1 MPRPTFILWDH
12 DGVLVDTEEWYYLAT
27 QRALAELGI
36 YLERD
41 QYHRFRA
48 DGKSSWDLARQAGIS
63 DKEIARHKAN
73 RDFYYQ
79 DYLRNEHIKIP
90 GVIDVLEKLHR
101 HCRMAIVTTSK
112 RTDFELIHRSRE
124 ITRYM
129 EFALTVEDYQNEKPA
144 PDPYLAGLARFGAMP
159 RDAVVVEDSEQGL
172 RAAQAAGIKCFIV
185 KNRFFGNSHNFSGAK
200 RVISS
205 IRELPD
211 ALLLQSDDPGGNR
224 PPILRT

>member
-12 DGVLVDTEEWYYLAT
+12 DGVLVDTEEWYFLAT
-27 QRALAELGI
+27 QQALAELGV

-48 DGKSSWDLARQAGIS
+48 AGKSSWELGRQAGIS
-63 DKEIARHKAN
+63 DKDIARHRAK
-73 RDFYYQ
+73 RDLYYQ
-79 DYLRNEHIKIP
+79 DYLRNEHIEIP
-90 GVIDVLEKLHR
+90 GVIDVLKELDR

-112 RTDFELIHRSRE
+112 RPDFELIHRSRE

-129 EFALTVEDYQNEKPA
+129 EFVLTVEDYDHEKPA
-144 PDPYLAGLARFGAMP
+144 PDPYLAGLARFGAKP
-159 RDAVVVEDSEQGL
+159 QDAVVVEDSEQGL
-172 RAAQAAGIKCFIV
+172 KAATAAGIECFIV

-205 IRELPD
+205 IRELRD
-211 ALLLQSDDPGGNR
+211 ILLL
-224 PPILRT
+224 